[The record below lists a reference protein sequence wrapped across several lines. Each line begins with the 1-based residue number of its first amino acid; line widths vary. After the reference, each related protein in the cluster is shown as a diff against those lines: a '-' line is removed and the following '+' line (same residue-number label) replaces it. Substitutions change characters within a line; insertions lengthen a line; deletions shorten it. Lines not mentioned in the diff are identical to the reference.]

1 MVVGLGISDE
11 DFQQDDQRKG
21 REEEGGKKEEQE
33 EGVKEPITV

>member
-1 MVVGLGISDE
+1 VVVGLGISDE

-21 REEEGGKKEEQE
+21 REEERGKKEEQE